1 MTAQDTTRAP
11 DGFAAGA
18 RRGTRAF
25 AFFEWMIALRYLRSR
40 RKERFVS
47 VISIISLAGIAIGV
61 AVLIIVMAVMNGF
74 RHELLSR
81 ILGIRGHVV
90 IHGYE
95 GPLDDY
101 AGVVMRVQRVPG
113 VINAAPLV
121 EGQVLISANGLSA
134 GVAVRGIRK
143 ADLGALATLSRTLTD
158 GLFCPMPQGTTST
171 PPAEQARA
179 LANFTGNNAVI
190 VGGRLANKMGL
201 YPGGTLTLI
210 APRGNVTPFGTTPR
224 VKTYRIA
231 GTFCIGMTE
240 YDQGLV
246 LMPFEE
252 AQLFFNLANQASD
265 VEVMVDHPDHSIA
278 LEVPILRAAGP
289 GTRVYTW
296 QQLDSTFFD
305 AIIVERN
312 VMFLILTL
320 IILVAALNII
330 SGLVML
336 VKDKSGDIAILRT
349 MGASRGVV
357 MRVFLIAG
365 TSIGVVGTI
374 LGFLIGVVFC
384 ANIETIRQFL
394 SSLTGTTL
402 FDPEIYFLS
411 HMPAEMNANEVV
423 AVVVMALSLTLLATL
438 YPAWRASSLDPVEA
452 LRYE

>member
-1 MTAQDTTRAP
+1 MSANALTARAASERKNP
-11 DGFAAGA
+11 GAFAA
-18 RRGTRAF
+18 
-25 AFFEWMIALRYLRSR
+25 FEWMIALRYLRSR

-90 IHGYE
+90 VQGYE
-95 GPLDDY
+95 GPVPDFDSVV
-101 AGVVMRVQRVPG
+101 ARVSKVKGVVH
-113 VINAAPLV
+113 AAPLV
-121 EGQVLISANGLSA
+121 EGQVLITANGASS

-143 ADLGALATLSRTLTD
+143 NDLEALPTLGRTLTD
-158 GLFCPMPQGTTST
+158 ELFCPMPQGVTST
-171 PPAEQARA
+171 TRAEQQRA
-179 LANFTGNNAVI
+179 LANFSGGNAVI
-190 VGGRLANKMGL
+190 VGGRLARKLGL
-201 YPGGTLTLI
+201 YPGGSITLI

-224 VKTYRIA
+224 VKTYTVA
-231 GTFCIGMTE
+231 GTFCIGMSE

-246 LMPFEE
+246 LMPFGE
-252 AQLFFNLANQASD
+252 AQLFFNLGTQASD
-265 VEVMVDHPDHSIA
+265 VEVMIDNPDHATALARSI
-278 LEVPILRAAGP
+278 EKAAGP
-289 GTRVYTW
+289 GARVYTW

-305 AIIVERN
+305 AILVERN

-330 SGLVML
+330 SGLIML
-336 VKDKSGDIAILRT
+336 VKDKSADIAILRT
-349 MGASRGVV
+349 MGASRGAV

-365 TSIGVVGTI
+365 TSIGVVGTAI
-374 LGFLIGVVFC
+374 GFLIGVVFC
-384 ANIETIRQFL
+384 WNIETIRQFL

-411 HMPAEMNANEVV
+411 HMPAEMNPNEVT
-423 AVVVMALSLTLLATL
+423 AVVIMALSLTLLATL